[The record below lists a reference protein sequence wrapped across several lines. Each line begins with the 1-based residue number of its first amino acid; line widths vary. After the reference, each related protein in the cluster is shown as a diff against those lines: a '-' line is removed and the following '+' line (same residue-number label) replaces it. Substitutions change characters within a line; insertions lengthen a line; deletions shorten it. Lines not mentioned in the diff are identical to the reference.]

1 MHCFRI
7 SEPSEIAEARRET
20 AASART
26 MGFSEEDAG
35 RAAIAVTEL
44 GTNILKH
51 AEHGQ
56 MLLGASLT
64 SARPCFEIVAI
75 DHGPGMDVE
84 KCLQD
89 GYSTAGSQGT
99 GLGATRRQA
108 TTFDAWSAPGR
119 GTAIHVRFCPGRAA
133 YERRDKTNW
142 AGLVRA
148 LPGEEVSGD
157 AVAVRE
163 TGEYFTTLVADGL
176 GHGALAADA
185 STLAVDVFSRTQAMD
200 ADNLVEA
207 IHAAL
212 RATRGA
218 AIAVTT
224 CDIRRRLATF
234 SGIGNI
240 AGGLVAGAAVKKMT
254 SMNGTAGLVARRV
267 QSFQYPYLADTLLV
281 MHSDGLSG
289 SWSLDKFPG
298 LAQSEPMLIAAVLYR
313 DFGKARDDASV
324 LVARLS

>member
-1 MHCFRI
+1 MQSFRI
-7 SEPSEIAEARRET
+7 SEASQVAGARREA
-20 AASART
+20 AASARA

-51 AEHGQ
+51 AGHGEI
-56 MLLGASLT
+56 LCGPSLT
-64 SARPCFEIVAI
+64 SARSCFEIVAL

-84 KCLQD
+84 KCLAD
-89 GYSTAGSQGT
+89 GFSTAGSQGT

-108 TTFDAWSAPGR
+108 TTFDAWSVAGH
-119 GTAIHVRFCPGRAA
+119 GTAIHVRVCPGRTG

-142 AGLVRA
+142 AGVVRA
-148 LPGEEVSGD
+148 LQGEEISGD

-163 TGEYFTTLVADGL
+163 TGEYFTALVSDGL
-176 GHGALAADA
+176 GHGAFAGDA
-185 STLAVDVFSRTQAMD
+185 SALAVDVFYRTVSME
-200 ADNLVEA
+200 ADELVDA

-218 AIAVTT
+218 AIAIAT
-224 CDIRRRLATF
+224 CNISGRLTTF

-240 AGGLVAGAAVKKMT
+240 AGSLTSGHSIKKMT

-267 QSFQYPYLADTLLV
+267 HAFQYPYQTETLLI

-289 SWSLDKFPG
+289 SWSLDKYPG
-298 LAQSEPMLIAAVLYR
+298 LAQREPMLIAAVLYR
-313 DFGKARDDASV
+313 DYGKARDDASV
-324 LVARLS
+324 LVAELQ